1 VSCTGRGT
9 TRDPKDRYPT
19 PYPSFAPLLPILPR
33 DVVYHDP
40 CAGDGDLVRYLR
52 ESGREA
58 TGADLYPVADGGYD
72 ATPRDYLR
80 DDTIRDFVLTNPPF
94 SVAFEMCQHAERR
107 SVEFMLLLRLS
118 FLESKE
124 RAAWLSTHEPD
135 ALFVLAERPSFVMSV
150 TCKTKVL
157 ATPSEYSAGKPM
169 SVACAHNWLLPV
181 ESERPRSC
189 PKCGGTKLAISTSDN
204 AGYAWFYFGPR
215 YTGIHHLLPVA
226 APKAELVLE

>member
-1 VSCTGRGT
+1 VSATGRGA
-9 TRDPKDRYPT
+9 TRDPKDFYPT
-19 PYPSFAPLLPILPR
+19 PYPSFAPLLAFLPR

-40 CAGDGDLVRYLR
+40 CAGDGRLVRYLR

-58 TGADLYPVADGGYD
+58 TGADLYPIADSGYD
-72 ATPRDYLR
+72 PTPRDYLH

-107 SVEFMLLLRLS
+107 SVEFMFLLRLA

-124 RAAWLSTHEPD
+124 RAAWLSKHEPD

-150 TCKTKVL
+150 TCK
-157 ATPSEYSAGKPM
+157 SEILLSEAQNIRHVCK
-169 SVACAHNWLLPV
+169 HNWLLPV
-181 ESERPRSC
+181 ESERPKVC
-189 PKCGGTKLAISTSDN
+189 LVCGGTKLAISTSDN
-204 AGYAWFYFGPR
+204 AGVGWFYWGPR
-215 YTGIHHLLPVA
+215 FTGIHHLLPVA